1 MNQDVVIDLVTVTSK
16 KNENGVPVAS
26 ESAVTVFAQMR
37 DAGQAEFWAAMQNS
51 VALTAVFEMWADEYS
66 GQRLVRM
73 GKDALYR
80 VQRTYR
86 KDVDRI
92 ELHCSSEV
100 T

>member
-1 MNQDVVIDLVTVTSK
+1 MNQDVVIDLITVTSQ
-16 KNENGVPVAS
+16 KNENDVPVAS

-51 VALTAVFEMWADEYS
+51 VALTAVFEMWAAEYS

-73 GKDALYR
+73 EDALYR

-86 KDVDRI
+86 KNVDRI

>member
-1 MNQDVVIDLVTVTSK
+1 MIQDVVIDLITVTSR
-16 KNENGVPVAS
+16 KNENDVPVAS

-51 VALTAVFEMWADEYS
+51 VALTAVFEMWAAEYS

-73 GKDALYR
+73 GDALYR

-86 KDVDRI
+86 KNVDRI

>member
-1 MNQDVVIDLVTVTSK
+1 MNQDVVIDLITVTSR
-16 KNENGVPVAS
+16 KNENDVPVAS

-51 VALTAVFEMWADEYS
+51 VALTAVFEMWAAEYS

-73 GKDALYR
+73 GDALDR

-86 KDVDRI
+86 KNVDRI